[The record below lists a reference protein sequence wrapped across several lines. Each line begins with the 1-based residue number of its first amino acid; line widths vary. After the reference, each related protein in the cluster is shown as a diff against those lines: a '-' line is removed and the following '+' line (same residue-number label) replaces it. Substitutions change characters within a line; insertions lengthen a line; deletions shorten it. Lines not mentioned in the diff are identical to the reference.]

1 MRRFPSFRTRWIE
14 GHIVKNEHDVA
25 KIDPN
30 AKRGASPPARR
41 GAAAPK
47 RLQRRSAVTQDSL
60 IAAARQ
66 LFADV
71 GYHAAGTH
79 DLVAMTSV
87 TRGALYHHFSDKK
100 ALFEAVLRQI
110 AAELSRTA
118 SQTVAPYSGDPW
130 RQLKSALR
138 AYLELVALRP
148 DAQRVLL
155 IDGPAVLGWDKW
167 RAIRSEITLPGLI
180 YTLELLMENGTIKR
194 QPKEPM
200 AQLILAAVNEAALAI
215 AHAPEP
221 AKAQQSMTKA
231 LLNLIEGLRVP

>member
-1 MRRFPSFRTRWIE
+1 MEDHF
-14 GHIVKNEHDVA
+14 VKREQNAA
-25 KIDPN
+25 KIGQN
-30 AKRGASPPARR
+30 ADRDISSPARR
-41 GAAAPK
+41 RAASPM
-47 RLQRRSAVTQDSL
+47 RQQRRSAATQESL

-79 DLVAMTSV
+79 DVVAMTSV
-87 TRGALYHHFSDKK
+87 SRGALYHHFNDKES
-100 ALFEAVLRQI
+100 LFEAVLRQI
-110 AAELSRTA
+110 AAELSHTA
-118 SQTVAPYSGDPW
+118 SQSVAPYSGDPW
-130 RQLKSALR
+130 RQLKSALT
-138 AYLELVALRP
+138 AYLELVAQRP

-167 RAIRSEITLPGLI
+167 RGIRSEITLPGLI
-180 YTLELLMENGTIKR
+180 HTLDLLIENGTVRR

-221 AKAQQSMTKA
+221 AKAQKSMTKA
-231 LLNLIEGLRVP
+231 LLNLIDGLRIP